1 MRREDVRPLLAK
13 AVDPVL
19 DPDLADA
26 AWAGGLTVRRRQR
39 RVVQLAVVAVIAILV
54 ALSIAIGLS

>member
-1 MRREDVRPLLAK
+1 MRREDVRPLLAR
-13 AVDPVL
+13 AADRLP

-39 RVVQLAVVAVIAILV
+39 RAVLIGVLLVIVALV
-54 ALSIAIGLS
+54 AASIVIGVG